1 MKKLTPNNIKFIDTY
16 LKNSDIIFTDIR
28 IEIIDHIASEI
39 EFLINN
45 GDCREFYYVFKDY
58 MVVNKNKLIKDRKV
72 YYKASDK
79 KIFRMLF
86 KIFFSFQGL
95 VIFLLTLFSFNLINE
110 FVGDKAMLAF
120 VKMAPFILLIIIGI
134 TYFFFIKKKEERFS
148 SIERIAFYFA
158 VLGQF
163 INIMTHLN
171 IATISMLTGLK
182 ISASLFILVLV
193 LLIITAFKLKKEY
206 VLNMPK
212 LKEKMSKQNPEYNVA
227 YNL

>member
-58 MVVNKNKLIKDRKV
+58 MVVNKNKLIKDRKA

-206 VLNMPK
+206 VLK
-212 LKEKMSKQNPEYNVA
+212 YA
-227 YNL
+227 